1 MSIPNLLSIQIG
13 KFRLSILEVIKGRMG
28 KLLCPYSQQVA
39 SRDRGTLARE
49 VSKLVLVWS

>member
-28 KLLCPYSQQVA
+28 IYVPTPNKLLVGIVELS
-39 SRDRGTLARE
+39 LE
-49 VSKLVLVWS
+49 K